1 MMTGF
6 SAYRNQSP
14 VNSAIPLF
22 ERLETNEFMEQQ
34 ENRKVKEALQKRVTD
49 LEKIIVDLENRL
61 EEQAKINIQVEKECM
76 DIERLWRGKYLTLEQ
91 EVEEWKKKFHQQ
103 EQKGDRLREH
113 LSRTERELYGLL
125 QRKYQ
130 IMRGPGGAGS
140 KLQPVN
146 KQSNEMDNK
155 KEEGQAMPLSYQ
167 SSNEEM
173 LVSQHTRSPKEMQQR
188 RVLAD
193 LSDFFGM

>member
-6 SAYRNQSP
+6 SAYRNQNP
-14 VNSAIPLF
+14 VNTSMTSF
-22 ERLETNEFMEQQ
+22 ERLETNEFLEQQ
-34 ENRKVKEALQKRVTD
+34 ENRKSKEALQTRVTD

-61 EEQAKINIQVEKECM
+61 EEQAKINIQVEKECI
-76 DIERLWRGKYLTLEQ
+76 DIERVWRGKYLTLEE
-91 EVEEWKKKFHQQ
+91 EVDEWKKKFHQQ

-130 IMRGPGGAGS
+130 IMRGPGAGGS
-140 KLQPVN
+140 KMQSIS
-146 KQSNEMDNK
+146 KQSNEIEK
-155 KEEGQAMPLSYQ
+155 KEEGQAIPISYQ
-167 SSNEEM
+167 TSNEEI
-173 LVSQHTRSPKEMQQR
+173 LSQHTRSPKEIQQR